1 LQVFH
6 SIRLAFLASF
16 AGWLIQCPVS
26 AAEPDSQPIPT
37 YSVVVQDI
45 DYYPIYK
52 ADLASNE
59 YSGYLRDLMDAFAA
73 AEAIRFEY
81 KVRPVRRMI
90 WEYTR
95 GLYDFALPDHPNW
108 NKSEKLGMELSY
120 SPPLLHFADGLYV
133 LRENAGITREQMADY
148 GTIHGFTPWKFQ
160 NRIDQGDVELITA
173 SSPENL
179 VLMALAGRVEVINLA
194 APVAEYHFRNLDA
207 TGRFET
213 AAHLLPVSLSSYHLS
228 SARHPDIINALA
240 DFLEQNPEIPRQ
252 LQEKYRF
259 PALPSGD

>member
-1 LQVFH
+1 MQVFH

-73 AEAIRFEY
+73 AEGIRFEY

-120 SPPLLHFADGLYV
+120 S
-133 LRENAGITREQMADY
+133 
-148 GTIHGFTPWKFQ
+148 
-160 NRIDQGDVELITA
+160 
-173 SSPENL
+173 
-179 VLMALAGRVEVINLA
+179 

-228 SARHPDIINALA
+228 SARHPDIINSLA
-240 DFLEQNPEIPRQ
+240 AFLEQNPEIPQQ

>member
-1 LQVFH
+1 
-6 SIRLAFLASF
+6 
-16 AGWLIQCPVS
+16 
-26 AAEPDSQPIPT
+26 
-37 YSVVVQDI
+37 
-45 DYYPIYK
+45 
-52 ADLASNE
+52 
-59 YSGYLRDLMDAFAA
+59 
-73 AEAIRFEY
+73 
-81 KVRPVRRMI
+81 
-90 WEYTR
+90 
-95 GLYDFALPDHPNW
+95 
-108 NKSEKLGMELSY
+108 MELSY

-160 NRIDQGDVELITA
+160 DRIDQGDVELITA

-240 DFLEQNPEIPRQ
+240 DFLEQNPEIPQQ

>member
-1 LQVFH
+1 MQVFH

-16 AGWLIQCPVS
+16 VGWLIQCPVS
-26 AAEPDSQPIPT
+26 AAEPDSQLIPT

-59 YSGYLRDLMDAFAA
+59 YSGYLR
-73 AEAIRFEY
+73 
-81 KVRPVRRMI
+81 
-90 WEYTR
+90 

-120 SPPLLHFADGLYV
+120 S
-133 LRENAGITREQMADY
+133 
-148 GTIHGFTPWKFQ
+148 
-160 NRIDQGDVELITA
+160 
-173 SSPENL
+173 
-179 VLMALAGRVEVINLA
+179 

-240 DFLEQNPEIPRQ
+240 DFLEQNPEIPQQ

>member
-1 LQVFH
+1 MQVFH

-81 KVRPVRRMI
+81 KV
-90 WEYTR
+90 
-95 GLYDFALPDHPNW
+95 
-108 NKSEKLGMELSY
+108 
-120 SPPLLHFADGLYV
+120 
-133 LRENAGITREQMADY
+133 
-148 GTIHGFTPWKFQ
+148 
-160 NRIDQGDVELITA
+160 
-173 SSPENL
+173 
-179 VLMALAGRVEVINLA
+179 
-194 APVAEYHFRNLDA
+194 
-207 TGRFET
+207 
-213 AAHLLPVSLSSYHLS
+213 LPVSLSSYHLS
-228 SARHPDIINALA
+228 SARHPDIINSLA
-240 DFLEQNPEIPRQ
+240 AFLEQNPEIPQQ